1 MGWTTDEVESTL
13 MNWVTDFRVQDLG
26 DPAGTLS
33 HAYIL
38 QLAEAYENYAVEV
51 GYVYSSSKSQ
61 RWKSNMLHKGFPVL
75 KRLGYY
81 FGDNPEVLFE
91 YDFLDKLAWVLS
103 PTTDAIVEPAIRI
116 EGEQPNDPASVADS
130 APILAGA

>member
-1 MGWTTDEVESTL
+1 
-13 MNWVTDFRVQDLG
+13 
-26 DPAGTLS
+26 
-33 HAYIL
+33 
-38 QLAEAYENYAVEV
+38 
-51 GYVYSSSKSQ
+51 
-61 RWKSNMLHKGFPVL
+61 MLHKGFPVL

-103 PTTDAIVEPAIRI
+103 PTTDPIVEPAIQI

-130 APILAGA
+130 APVLAGA